1 MGRSMGSVFSD
12 LYATGHSSRF
22 VLSSYSSEGILH
34 LNLSAFHILGGVV
47 VSTMLEPADT
57 VQIIKKTHTNDK
69 I

>member
-34 LNLSAFHILGGVV
+34 LNLSAFHILGGGWWLALCWNLLTQ
-47 VSTMLEPADT
+47 SKLL
-57 VQIIKKTHTNDK
+57 KKPYK
-69 I
+69 